1 MTILTRNAHTKM
13 RRWNSGP
20 FWLSVFRSR
29 SVRSGRCGGG
39 GRRVAFKRLGGG
51 GGGGGGLSSS
61 STNDGVRC
69 PPEESTESQG
79 GEYVYNGAK
88 GDVQPCA

>member
-51 GGGGGGLSSS
+51 GGGGGLSSS